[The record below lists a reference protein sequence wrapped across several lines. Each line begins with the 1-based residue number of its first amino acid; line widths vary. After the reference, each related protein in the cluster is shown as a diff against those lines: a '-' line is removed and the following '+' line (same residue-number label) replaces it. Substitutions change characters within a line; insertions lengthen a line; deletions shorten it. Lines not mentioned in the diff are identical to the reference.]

1 MKQNEWLNE
10 ALANVDDKYIMAAMQ
25 PPRRASGVWKSIG
38 AVAACLLILI
48 GGYFPLRYA
57 MGHSEPQAPP
67 ADAPEEP
74 GPDVPAEDYPD
85 PDDPGTDDPGAD
97 DPGTDEPGTDEPG
110 TDDPGIDDPG
120 ADDPEPPRD
129 PSAPPL
135 PWADT
140 LFLEATAEKTSYAPG
155 EPVRLYLQIGVAND
169 YLGEGDLR
177 VSIKAPDFDVEVKDY
192 AYKEGSVIIEN
203 VEERIYSLWITL
215 TPNYEEA
222 YAMGTIT
229 LSVAFVPDD
238 ANAFMDK
245 IEASDVPENY
255 YDWQTIFWENGAL
268 WLGST
273 SVDYAADQVELILD
287 STPMGAVDTWEIM
300 IARHYEEGKI
310 TTREFAD
317 MYYHWSYRN
326 HIYASIDVYREQEQT
341 VRFSYMSQNIRY
353 AQLEMID
360 DPQMWALYENVR
372 AIDDRNSTEAKAACR
387 ALAEYILLYMR
398 EQGIITVQEY
408 ESESAFMAAMERV
421 GSSSGGYDQNIAPYA
436 RKIEKYMYTH

>member
-25 PPRRASGVWKSIG
+25 PPRRASGVWKSFG

-74 GPDVPAEDYPD
+74 VPDVPGEDVPD
-85 PDDPGTDDPGAD
+85 EET
-97 DPGTDEPGTDEPG
+97 PGTDEPGTDEPG

-120 ADDPEPPRD
+120 AEEPPKD

-177 VSIKAPDFDVEVKDY
+177 VSIKAPDFDVAVKDY
-192 AYKEGSVIIEN
+192 ACEAGSVIIEN

-238 ANAFMDK
+238 VNAFMDK

-255 YDWQTIFWENGAL
+255 YDWQTIFWENDAL
-268 WLGST
+268 RLGST

-287 STPMGAVDTWEIM
+287 SAPMGAVDTWEIM

-310 TTREFAD
+310 TAREFAD
-317 MYYHWSYRN
+317 MYYHWFYRN

-353 AQLEMID
+353 VQLEMID

-372 AIDDRNSTEAKAACR
+372 AFEEGSWQDHNSPEANAARR

-398 EQGIITVQEY
+398 EQGIITAQEY

-421 GSSSGGYDQNIAPYA
+421 GSSSVGYDQNIAPYA